1 LAVKNKGILF
11 HKECNKPVMTGQDS
25 RGVVEERGSIQLI
38 QAKSKLV
45 FQIMSSLQLTLMEE
59 APVEHPSA
67 IAATKENKLPS
78 RSSRILL
85 ATVS

>member
-1 LAVKNKGILF
+1 
-11 HKECNKPVMTGQDS
+11 MTGQDS

-85 ATVS
+85 ATVSEKKHIHCKANGSESKNM